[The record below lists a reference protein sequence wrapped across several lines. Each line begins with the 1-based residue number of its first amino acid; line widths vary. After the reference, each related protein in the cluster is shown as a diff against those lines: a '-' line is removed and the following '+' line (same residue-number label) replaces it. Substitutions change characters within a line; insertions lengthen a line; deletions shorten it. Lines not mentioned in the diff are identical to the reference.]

1 MSRIDPLVRPLVS
14 ALTEA
19 GLRPVASCQGHWW
32 RLSGPYVLFEAP
44 VALAARLAR
53 RLELAWRT
61 GEPRLHACWSI
72 AGLFTPEG
80 DLRFRLHPPAADGA
94 GWWQL
99 RKAQRDFGALA
110 QLVRDEFGH
119 QAAEA
124 PPAIQERS
132 DEEES
137 RETGPHRQASQE
149 GPRVR
154 PGDTAMRADP
164 RSLADRCA
172 AAFAG
177 NQIHVPRAAVRTVRS
192 NDARAVVGR
201 QGRPTRG
208 GGSMTADWHDWFI
221 RLREQRGR

>member
-53 RLELAWRT
+53 RLDLAWRT
-61 GEPRLHACWSI
+61 GEPRLHAWWAI
-72 AGLFTPEG
+72 TGLFAPEG
-80 DLRFRLHPPAADGA
+80 ELRFRLHPPAADGA

-110 QLVRDEFGH
+110 QLVRDELGH
-119 QAAEA
+119 QALQA
-124 PPAIQERS
+124 PPAIQDGS
-132 DEEES
+132 QEEEGC
-137 RETGPHRQASQE
+137 EPGLHRQASQH

-154 PGDTAMRADP
+154 PGDAAAWTDP
-164 RSLADRCA
+164 RSLADGCA
-172 AAFAG
+172 TALAG
-177 NQIHVPRAAVRTVRS
+177 NQGHVPTAACDRFARMMLALRRAGKAAHGKEMHPVQPALE
-192 NDARAVVGR
+192 DAR
-201 QGRPTRG
+201 
-208 GGSMTADWHDWFI
+208 
-221 RLREQRGR
+221 REEGAS